1 MKRMSFLNRSSC
13 TKAANKMRELAKQGG
28 LEDLDTLSEKVVM
41 TPYTCL
47 IAADF
52 FDTAKEKGGAYF
64 CNIIKEPI
72 FTIQEINVIIQ
83 HLDFRIQPKFTYKN

>member
-1 MKRMSFLNRSSC
+1 MSFLNRSSC

-28 LEDLDTLSEKVVM
+28 LEDLDTLSEKVVV

-52 FDTAKEKGGAYF
+52 FDTAKEKGAR
-64 CNIIKEPI
+64 I
-72 FTIQEINVIIQ
+72 FVT
-83 HLDFRIQPKFTYKN
+83 LLKSPFSRFRK

>member
-28 LEDLDTLSEKVVM
+28 LEDLDTLSEKVVV

-52 FDTAKEKGGAYF
+52 FDTAKEKGAR
-64 CNIIKEPI
+64 I
-72 FTIQEINVIIQ
+72 FVT
-83 HLDFRIQPKFTYKN
+83 LLKSPFSRFRK

>member
-1 MKRMSFLNRSSC
+1 MSFLNRSSC

-28 LEDLDTLSEKVVM
+28 LEDPDTLSEKVVV

-52 FDTAKEKGGAYF
+52 FDTAKEKGAR
-64 CNIIKEPI
+64 I
-72 FTIQEINVIIQ
+72 FVT
-83 HLDFRIQPKFTYKN
+83 LLKSPFSRFRK

>member
-1 MKRMSFLNRSSC
+1 MSFLNRSPC

-28 LEDLDTLSEKVVM
+28 LEDLDTLSEKVVV

-52 FDTAKEKGGAYF
+52 FDTAKEKGAR
-64 CNIIKEPI
+64 I
-72 FTIQEINVIIQ
+72 FVT
-83 HLDFRIQPKFTYKN
+83 LLKSPFSRFRK